1 MKHANPIDFKNE
13 NFRDY
18 GDPYVLRHNG
28 TYYLYFTSANPEG
41 YPIVYSSSD
50 LLHWKNEGE
59 ITKDEKALCAFAPEV
74 IYAFGKFYMVTSP
87 KGRGHYV
94 FISSSPTG
102 PFERITENIGSMI
115 DGSLFVSKDNS
126 LHFLRASFSGIV
138 LLDMDKEDK

>member
-1 MKHANPIDFKNE
+1 MRHANPIDFKSE

-59 ITKDEKALCAFAPEV
+59 ITKDEKALFIWSPRQKAKDIMSLSLLPQPVLSRE
-74 IYAFGKFYMVTSP
+74 SP
-87 KGRGHYV
+87 KILV
-94 FISSSPTG
+94 Q
-102 PFERITENIGSMI
+102 
-115 DGSLFVSKDNS
+115 
-126 LHFLRASFSGIV
+126 
-138 LLDMDKEDK
+138 